1 MQKLSQLF
9 FILYSLFSF
18 SQQTIVELEKT
29 AYSEF
34 KLDGI
39 LSEEELKNTKIID
52 IIYEHEPGYNTS
64 PSNETRL
71 FLKFQ
76 YLIKS

>member
-1 MQKLSQLF
+1 MQKPVHLF
-9 FILYSLFSF
+9 FILFSLFSF

-39 LSEEELKNTKIID
+39 LSEEELKNTKIKTKVNSLCFFI
-52 IIYEHEPGYNTS
+52 
-64 PSNETRL
+64 L
-71 FLKFQ
+71 FIL
-76 YLIKS
+76 L